1 MPFSA
6 VLPIL
11 SEHCA
16 DEDVEVRL
24 YCITSLAQHSRREI
38 QDEIGR
44 DGLLQICR
52 NLARGPFPS
61 LGSVGTAFLIH
72 TIREEMHKEGS
83 SVSVETRLDSISS
96 GDSACVHSVV
106 VILRISQGMN
116 WSFWKPFI
124 KAHLDSLLT
133 ADSIV
138 CKKHTL
144 IAL

>member
-1 MPFSA
+1 MSFSVA
-6 VLPIL
+6 LPIL

-16 DEDVEVRL
+16 DEDAEVRL
-24 YCITSLAQHSRREI
+24 YCITSLAQHSGREI

-52 NLARGPFPS
+52 NLAKGPFPS

-72 TIREEMHKEGS
+72 TIREEMNKEGS
-83 SVSVETRLDSISS
+83 SIPVETRLDSISS
-96 GDSACVHSVV
+96 SASACEYSVV

-124 KAHLDSLLT
+124 KAHLDALLT
-133 ADSIV
+133 DDQS
-138 CKKHTL
+138 
-144 IAL
+144 